1 MRCCDRQSG
10 RGYASCEGAGKAS
23 PLSSG
28 EAEMSSVR
36 GVSKRRYRRR
46 TVRITVEYLS
56 DTGLHCERATT
67 LGAGGLFIETDSPA
81 AAGSLLKLRFQIS
94 ETGAC
99 HEIEG
104 RVVWSKSVGNAA
116 AAGAT
121 GMGIEF
127 LDRAAATAVA
137 VELENLD

>member
-1 MRCCDRQSG
+1 
-10 RGYASCEGAGKAS
+10 
-23 PLSSG
+23 
-28 EAEMSSVR
+28 MSSVR

-127 LDRAAATAVA
+127 LDRGAATAVA
-137 VELENLD
+137 VELENLN

>member
-28 EAEMSSVR
+28 EGAMSSVR
-36 GVSKRRYRRR
+36 GASKRRYRRR

-67 LGAGGLFIETDSPA
+67 LGAGGLFIQTDSPA
-81 AAGSLLKLRFQIS
+81 AVGSLLKLRFQLS
-94 ETGAC
+94 ETGTR

-104 RVVWSKSVGNAA
+104 RVVWSNSVGNG

-127 LDRAAATAVA
+127 LNRTAASAVA
-137 VELENLD
+137 VELESLD

>member
-1 MRCCDRQSG
+1 MSRA
-10 RGYASCEGAGKAS
+10 ASH
-23 PLSSG
+23 P
-28 EAEMSSVR
+28 
-36 GVSKRRYRRR
+36 KRRYRRR

-67 LGAGGLFIETDSPA
+67 LGAGGLFIQTDSPA
-81 AAGSLLKLRFQIS
+81 AVGSLLKLRFQLS
-94 ETGAC
+94 ETGTR

-104 RVVWSKSVGNAA
+104 RVVWSNSIGNG

-127 LDRAAATAVA
+127 LNRTAASAVA
-137 VELENLD
+137 VELESLD

>member
-1 MRCCDRQSG
+1 MSG
-10 RGYASCEGAGKAS
+10 VSGA
-23 PLSSG
+23 
-28 EAEMSSVR
+28 
-36 GVSKRRYRRR
+36 SKRRYRRR

-67 LGAGGLFIETDSPA
+67 LGAGGLFVETDSPM
-81 AAGSLLKLRFQIS
+81 AAGSLLKLRFQLS
-94 ETGAC
+94 ATGTP

-104 RVVWSKSVGNAA
+104 RVVWSNHFGDA

-127 LDRAAATAVA
+127 LDRTAANAVA

>member
-1 MRCCDRQSG
+1 MSG
-10 RGYASCEGAGKAS
+10 
-23 PLSSG
+23 
-28 EAEMSSVR
+28 VR
-36 GVSKRRYRRR
+36 AVSKRRYRRR

-81 AAGSLLKLRFQIS
+81 AAGSLLKLRFQLS
-94 ETGAC
+94 ETGAR

-104 RVVWSKSVGNAA
+104 RVVWSNSVGNA

-137 VELENLD
+137 VELEHLD